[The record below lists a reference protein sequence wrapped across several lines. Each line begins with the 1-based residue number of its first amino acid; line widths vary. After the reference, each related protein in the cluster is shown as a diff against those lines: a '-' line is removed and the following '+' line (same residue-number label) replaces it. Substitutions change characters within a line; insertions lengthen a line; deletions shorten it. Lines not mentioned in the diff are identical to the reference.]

1 MNVVRETFLFF
12 FPSTTTTTGVRPKLC
27 FPSRD
32 VEIILILAK
41 VELVSLLAQRSPVR
55 VDEGFLRLVF
65 RLTFQFVPL
74 LKQRATAVIDGA
86 GIGPHGLF
94 FRRVAFFDLF
104 DARLQRVIVIR
115 FDRLASRFG
124 NEFPFHGFWIVE
136 GGREAVV
143 FGHVVGF
150 PRDFFF
156 HLSVFFQD
164 VRGHPRFRRGKFFVR
179 PGRFERRERPA
190 WHVKCGDA
198 RALVHTAQAYAH
210 HRSYTC
216 SSVYRARA
224 REREKKRREKRS
236 GRRETPK
243 KSRRARA
250 SDDSKHRHAIRSS
263 LHGIARLCVRVQEPE
278 FHARLLDVPV

>member
-1 MNVVRETFLFF
+1 MCLRNSLPHDYSLHRIFRVIHLCTIECGVRNLPFF
-12 FPSTTTTTGVRPKLC
+12 FLDVLGSYRNSC
-27 FPSRD
+27 FTRD
-32 VEIILILAK
+32 EIKSILAK
-41 VELVSLLAQRSPVR
+41 VELASLIAQRSPVR

-74 LKQRATAVIDGA
+74 LKQRATTVIDGA

-94 FRRVAFFDLF
+94 FRRVAVFDLF

-124 NEFPFHGFWIVE
+124 NEFPFHGFRIVK

-179 PGRFERRERPA
+179 PSRFERREGPA

-198 RALVHTAQAYAH
+198 RALVHTAEA
-210 HRSYTC
+210 
-216 SSVYRARA
+216 
-224 REREKKRREKRS
+224 
-236 GRRETPK
+236 
-243 KSRRARA
+243 
-250 SDDSKHRHAIRSS
+250 
-263 LHGIARLCVRVQEPE
+263 
-278 FHARLLDVPV
+278 

>member
-1 MNVVRETFLFF
+1 MAIA
-12 FPSTTTTTGVRPKLC
+12 S
-27 FPSRD
+27 S
-32 VEIILILAK
+32 
-41 VELVSLLAQRSPVR
+41 
-55 VDEGFLRLVF
+55 
-65 RLTFQFVPL
+65 
-74 LKQRATAVIDGA
+74 
-86 GIGPHGLF
+86 
-94 FRRVAFFDLF
+94 DLF

-136 GGREAVV
+136 GGREVVV

-164 VRGHPRFRRGKFFVR
+164 VRVIPGFGEGLALFVR

-216 SSVYRARA
+216 SSGPRAA
-224 REREKKRREKRS
+224 REREKKKGERKGRGGERHQKRVDAHVHPTTRNIVTQS
-236 GRRETPK
+236 ALRCTGSLVFAFGYRNPSFTHALGRPCS
-243 KSRRARA
+243 KSRRRRRRRISESARE
-250 SDDSKHRHAIRSS
+250 RERE
-263 LHGIARLCVRVQEPE
+263 RE
-278 FHARLLDVPV
+278 